1 MIDVMNKYKR
11 LSPAWY
17 KCQLLIGQWP
27 VHTKPMHP
35 ACSYL
40 TSQGSLCC
48 YLKVICIQHREERT
62 RFFSENNEKCRHKY
76 RKNNNAE
83 NYFEIFN
90 IPPILMAMFTV
101 CNICWFAL
109 QTWNFVFDVISNLCL
124 HRSGQVA
131 WIKTF
136 WNHSALLLFWIL
148 NLLYHTYQ
156 IMYDTFFHQ
165 YNS

>member
-1 MIDVMNKYKR
+1 MDMIDVINIYKR

-35 ACSYL
+35 ACSYV

-62 RFFSENNEKCRHKY
+62 KFFSENNEKCRYKY
-76 RKNNNAE
+76 RKTNNAE

-90 IPPILMAMFTV
+90 IPPILMAMCVTFVDSRYKHETLFLMLFQ
-101 CNICWFAL
+101 IC
-109 QTWNFVFDVISNLCL
+109 VFIEV
-124 HRSGQVA
+124 V
-131 WIKTF
+131 K
-136 WNHSALLLFWIL
+136 LLE
-148 NLLYHTYQ
+148 
-156 IMYDTFFHQ
+156 
-165 YNS
+165 